1 LKINNQIQKN
11 QNLIRR
17 AMNRNKDEALLFANE
32 NNIFR
37 IVSIAKIVSWIILI
51 FYLISFVGDI
61 NGIIQGQMT
70 WPTQLSEWPITIANL
85 FFAPAVGLF
94 YFLVLQ
100 GVAQGLSLGLDI
112 FYELQPEDVE
122 E

>member
-1 LKINNQIQKN
+1 
-11 QNLIRR
+11 
-17 AMNRNKDEALLFANE
+17 MNINKDESLLFSNE
-32 NNIFR
+32 NTIFR

-51 FYLISFVGDI
+51 FYLISFAGDVSAA
-61 NGIIQGQMT
+61 IQGQVQ
-70 WPTQLSEWPITIANL
+70 WPTQLSQWPITIANL

-100 GVAQGLSLGLDI
+100 GVAQGLNLGLDI
-112 FYELQPEDVE
+112 YYEFQPEDKE

>member
-1 LKINNQIQKN
+1 
-11 QNLIRR
+11 
-17 AMNRNKDEALLFANE
+17 MNTDKDEPLLFANE

-51 FYLISFVGDI
+51 FYLISFAGDI
-61 NGIIQGQMT
+61 SGIIQGQT
-70 WPTQLSEWPITIANL
+70 NWPTQLSQWPITIANL
-85 FFAPAVGLF
+85 FFAPAIGLF

-100 GVAQGLSLGLDI
+100 GVAQGLNLGLDI
-112 FYELQPEDVE
+112 YYELQPEDSE